1 MGRNEFFS
9 VPDKERINLSMT
21 VGTDDGSGCRQI
33 RKKGASCFAFMH
45 LKRVINL
52 LTWVLLGSGAIR
64 RTPNSR

>member
-45 LKRVINL
+45 LKSFINL

-64 RTPNSR
+64 RTLNSR